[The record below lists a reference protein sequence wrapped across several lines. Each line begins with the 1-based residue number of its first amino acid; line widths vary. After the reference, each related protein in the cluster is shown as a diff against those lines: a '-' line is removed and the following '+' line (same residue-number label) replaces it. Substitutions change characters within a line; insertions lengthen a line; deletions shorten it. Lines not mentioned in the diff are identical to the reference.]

1 MAESIFLKLEGNTA
15 KNKIWDFLVT
25 YQDYDYSLKEISEL
39 SKVGYTRLKELFKKE
54 FVRKNIVIFT
64 RKIGNAKLYKLNK
77 KNPIVKKFIEYYWTV
92 VDTHLDSKEK
102 KESDYSGRVSLGA
115 VSARNI

>member
-1 MAESIFLKLEGNTA
+1 MEESIFLKLEGNNA

-39 SKVGYTRLKELFKKE
+39 SKVGYTRLKELFKE
-54 FVRKNIVIFT
+54 FVRKNIVIQT
-64 RKIGNAKLYKLNK
+64 RQIGNAKLYKLNK
-77 KNPIVKKFIEYYWTV
+77 KNPIVTKFIEYYWTV
-92 VDTHLDSKEK
+92 VDTHLDKQEK
-102 KESDYSGRVSLGA
+102 KESNYTGRISLGA